1 MSEEITETR
10 TGIAGYLISLFKEFA
25 IVVSVQTVLFTLFW
39 NMTVVGI
46 FNTQDYTISI
56 FTALYAIL
64 TFKVFT
70 FSYIQVLIRSNTAI
84 IQSHLSSEIAYR
96 KAKDA
101 LLASYMM
108 DAMEKSTEKG
118 NSEINS

>member
-1 MSEEITETR
+1 MSQNTSANILTY
-10 TGIAGYLISLFKEFA
+10 IVNLLKEFC
-25 IVVSVQTVLFTLFW
+25 IVVSLQTILFTLFW

-56 FTALYAIL
+56 LTALYAIL
-64 TFKVFT
+64 AFKVFT
-70 FSYIQVLIRSNTAI
+70 FSYIQLLIRSNTAI
-84 IQSHLSSEIAYR
+84 IQSHISSEINYR
-96 KAKDA
+96 KAKDEM
-101 LLASYMM
+101 LAAYMM